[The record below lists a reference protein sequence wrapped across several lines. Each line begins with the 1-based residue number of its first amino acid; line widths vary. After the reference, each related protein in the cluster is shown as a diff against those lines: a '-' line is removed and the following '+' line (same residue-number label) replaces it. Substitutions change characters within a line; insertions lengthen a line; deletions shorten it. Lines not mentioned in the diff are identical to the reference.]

1 MVSTLI
7 DELIKYQAIDLNKL
21 VLKIY
26 PKLNLLPQEAVMLI
40 HLLSFYQ
47 QNNQKC
53 FALSYASLRNKTGVD
68 KKENGLLIKAL
79 EDKNFIEIYLE
90 KNKNDK
96 EQETVDINKAL
107 IKIEEFL
114 KKEKEDDKNKQI
126 IQGLKEVISFFE
138 IELGRTLAPNEI
150 TMLDEHK
157 ALYNRT
163 DYENAIIEVS
173 KKKKVTIKNCI
184 DYLKTN
190 AFINEKVNED
200 DEKTIQNFF
209 ASISK

>member
-26 PKLNLLPQEAVMLI
+26 PRLNLLPQEAVMLI
-40 HLLSFYQ
+40 HLLSTYQ

-53 FALSYASLRNKTGVD
+53 FALSYAQLRNKTGVD

-79 EDKNFIEIYLE
+79 EDKQFIEIYLE

-114 KKEKEDDKNKQI
+114 KKEKEDDLNKQI
-126 IQGLKEVISFFE
+126 QLQLKDVISFFE
-138 IELGRTLAPNEI
+138 IELGRTLSPNEI
-150 TMLDEHK
+150 SLLDEYK
-157 ALYNRT
+157 TLYSKT
-163 DYENAIIEVS
+163 DYEKAVIEVS
-173 KKKKVTIKNCI
+173 KKKKISIKNSI

-190 AFINEKVNED
+190 AFINQKVNEE
-200 DEKTIQNFF
+200 DERTIQAFF
-209 ASISK
+209 ESINK